1 MPRKIT
7 QTRIFCYNHFD
18 FTIQEKRDTMESFS
32 RGWSFLQQ
40 AWQMA
45 FKDKD
50 LIKPSIY
57 ALIAGTIVSIIGSI
71 PIIVV
76 AFFIGDAG
84 RVGQFIL
91 AVMGAFL
98 AFLNFI
104 ISYVFSGM
112 TAYLIYEYLTEG
124 NGRMS
129 TAWSIVRR
137 DFLDLV
143 ALAAVSTGVNLL
155 KNAARNRRRRGGI
168 AAGLIS
174 AAAGLLEVL
183 WTEAAFLIL
192 PAMVI
197 EDMNLPNAAKRVAG
211 IVRSNLLLVGISTV
225 GVRAVVGL
233 IGFLLGGIGAVL
245 GFGIGYGIV
254 TVLGSGT
261 LGLVVGIGLGVL
273 IFLVFTMVASI
284 IGTYTS
290 TAYHTCLYLW
300 ARNVEAAQAAG
311 QPIQIAAPAP
321 LAAVL
326 G

>member
-1 MPRKIT
+1 
-7 QTRIFCYNHFD
+7 
-18 FTIQEKRDTMESFS
+18 MESFS

-45 FKDKD
+45 LKDKD

-57 ALIAGTIVSIIGSI
+57 ALIAGTVVSVIGAIPMIIA
-71 PIIVV
+71 
-76 AFFIGDAG
+76 AFFLGDAG
-84 RVGQFIL
+84 RVGQFVL

-98 AFLNFI
+98 VFLNFI
-104 ISYVFSGM
+104 VSYVFSGM
-112 TAYLIYEYLTEG
+112 TAYLIYEYLTHG

-143 ALAAVSTGVNLL
+143 TLAAVSTGVNLL
-155 KNAARNRRRRGGI
+155 KQAANRNRRRGGI
-168 AAGLIS
+168 AAGVIS

-197 EDMNLPNAAKRVAG
+197 EDMSLPDAAKRVAQ
-211 IVRSNLLLVGISTV
+211 IVKNNLLLVGISTV
-225 GVRAVVGL
+225 GVRLVTGL
-233 IGFLLGGIGAVL
+233 IGFLLGVIGAVS
-245 GFGIGYGIV
+245 GFGIGYGLI
-254 TVLGSGT
+254 TVFGT
-261 LGLVVGIGLGVL
+261 GAPGLIVGIGLGIL
-273 IFLVFTMVASI
+273 IFLAFTMVASVI
-284 IGTYTS
+284 STYTS

-300 ARNVEAAQAAG
+300 ARNVEVAQAAG
-311 QPIQIAAPAP
+311 QSIRVAAPAP

>member
-1 MPRKIT
+1 M
-7 QTRIFCYNHFD
+7 Q
-18 FTIQEKRDTMESFS
+18 SFS

-57 ALIAGTIVSIIGSI
+57 ALIVGSIVSVIGSI
-71 PIIVV
+71 PMIIA
-76 AFFIGDAG
+76 AFFLGDAG

-98 AFLNFI
+98 VFINFVI
-104 ISYVFSGM
+104 TYVFSGM
-112 TAYLIYEYLTEG
+112 TAYLIYEYLTKG
-124 NGRMS
+124 DGRMS

-143 ALAAVSTGVNLL
+143 TLAAVSTGVNLL
-155 KNAARNRRRRGGI
+155 KNAARRNRRGGI

-174 AAAGLLEVL
+174 AAAGFLEVL

-197 EDMNLPNAAKRVAG
+197 EDMNLSNAAKRVAQ
-211 IVRSNLLLVGISTV
+211 IARDNLLLVGVSTV
-225 GVRAVVGL
+225 GVRAVTGL
-233 IGFLLGGIGAVL
+233 IGFILGFGGAVL
-245 GFGIGYGIV
+245 GFAVGYGIIA
-254 TVLGSGT
+254 VLGTGA

-273 IFLVFTMVASI
+273 IFLVFTMVGNV

-300 ARNVEAAQAAG
+300 ARNVEVAQNAN
-311 QPIQIAAPAP
+311 QPIQVAAPAP

>member
-1 MPRKIT
+1 
-7 QTRIFCYNHFD
+7 
-18 FTIQEKRDTMESFS
+18 MESFS

-45 FKDKD
+45 FRDID

-57 ALIAGTIVSIIGSI
+57 ALVVGGIVSVIGAIPMIIA
-71 PIIVV
+71 
-76 AFFIGDAG
+76 AFILGDAG

-91 AVMGAFL
+91 AAMGAFL
-98 AFLNFI
+98 VFLNFVI
-104 ISYVFSGM
+104 TYVFSGM
-112 TAYLIYEYLTEG
+112 TAYLIYEYLREG
-124 NGRMS
+124 DGRMS

-137 DFLDLV
+137 DFFDLV
-143 ALAAVSTGVNLL
+143 TLAAVSTAVNLL
-155 KNAARNRRRRGGI
+155 KNAARRNRRGGI
-168 AAGLIS
+168 AAGLVS

-197 EDMNLPNAAKRVAG
+197 GDMNLSNSAKRVAQ
-211 IVRSNLLLVGISTV
+211 IVREHLLLIGVSTV
-225 GVRAVVGL
+225 GVRAVTGL
-233 IGFLLGGIGAVL
+233 IGFILGIGGAVL
-245 GFGIGYGIV
+245 GFAAGYGIV
-254 TVLGSGT
+254 AILGSGT
-261 LGLVVGIGLGVL
+261 LGLILGIGLGVL
-273 IFLVFTMVASI
+273 IFLIFTMIGSV

-300 ARNVEAAQAAG
+300 ARDVESAQRSE
-311 QPIQIAAPAP
+311 QPVSVAAPAP

>member
-1 MPRKIT
+1 M
-7 QTRIFCYNHFD
+7 Q
-18 FTIQEKRDTMESFS
+18 SFS

-57 ALIAGTIVSIIGSI
+57 ALIVGTIVSVIGAI
-71 PIIVV
+71 PIIIV
-76 AFFIGDAG
+76 AIFLGDAG
-84 RVGQFIL
+84 RFGQIVL

-98 AFLNFI
+98 VFLNFVV
-104 ISYVFSGM
+104 SYVFSGM
-112 TAYLIYEYLTEG
+112 TVYLIYEYLTQG
-124 NGRMS
+124 DGRMS

-137 DFLDLV
+137 DFFDLV
-143 ALAAVSTGVNLL
+143 TLAAVSTGVNVL
-155 KNAARNRRRRGGI
+155 KNAARRNRRGGI

-197 EDMNLPNAAKRVAG
+197 EDMNLTSAARRVAQ
-211 IVRSNLLLVGISTV
+211 IVRDNLLLVGISTV
-225 GVRAVVGL
+225 GVRTVTGL
-233 IGFLLGGIGAVL
+233 IGVVLGLAGALLGFGVGYGIIAVL
-245 GFGIGYGIV
+245 G
-254 TVLGSGT
+254 TGT
-261 LGLVVGIGLGVL
+261 LGLIMGIGLGVL
-273 IFLVFTMVASI
+273 IFLMFTMVANVIS
-284 IGTYTS
+284 TYTS

-300 ARNVEAAQAAG
+300 ARNVEVAQKAD
-311 QPIQIAAPAP
+311 QPIRVTAPAP

-326 G
+326 R

>member
-1 MPRKIT
+1 M
-7 QTRIFCYNHFD
+7 Q
-18 FTIQEKRDTMESFS
+18 SFS

-57 ALIAGTIVSIIGSI
+57 ALIVGTIISVIGAI
-71 PIIVV
+71 PIII
-76 AFFIGDAG
+76 AAIFLGDAG
-84 RVGQFIL
+84 RFGQFVL

-98 AFLNFI
+98 VFLNFVV
-104 ISYVFSGM
+104 SYVFSGM
-112 TAYLIYEYLTEG
+112 TVYLIYEYLTQG
-124 NGRMS
+124 DGRMS

-137 DFLDLV
+137 DFFDLV
-143 ALAAVSTGVNLL
+143 TLAAVSTGVNVL
-155 KNAARNRRRRGGI
+155 KNAARRNRRGGI

-197 EDMNLPNAAKRVAG
+197 EDMNLTSAARRVAQ
-211 IVRSNLLLVGISTV
+211 IVRDNLLLVGISTV
-225 GVRAVVGL
+225 GVRTVTGL
-233 IGFLLGGIGAVL
+233 IGVVLGMAGALLGFGVGYGIIAVL
-245 GFGIGYGIV
+245 G
-254 TVLGSGT
+254 TGT
-261 LGLVVGIGLGVL
+261 LGLIMGIGLGVL
-273 IFLVFTMVASI
+273 IFLMFTMVANVIS
-284 IGTYTS
+284 TYTS

-300 ARNVEAAQAAG
+300 ARNVEVAQKAD
-311 QPIQIAAPAP
+311 QPIRVTAPAP

-326 G
+326 R

>member
-1 MPRKIT
+1 
-7 QTRIFCYNHFD
+7 
-18 FTIQEKRDTMESFS
+18 MESFS

-40 AWQMA
+40 AWSMA

-57 ALIAGTIVSIIGSI
+57 ALIVGSIVSVIGSI
-71 PIIVV
+71 PIIIA
-76 AFFIGDAG
+76 AFFLGDAG
-84 RVGQFIL
+84 RIGQIIL

-98 AFLNFI
+98 VFVNFVI
-104 ISYVFSGM
+104 TYVFSGM
-112 TAYLIYEYLTEG
+112 TVYLIYEYLTHG
-124 NGRMS
+124 DGRMS

-137 DFLDLV
+137 DFFDLV
-143 ALAAVSTGVNLL
+143 TLAAVSTGVNLL
-155 KNAARNRRRRGGI
+155 KNAARRNRRGGGI

-174 AAAGLLEVL
+174 AAASFLEVL

-197 EDMNLPNAAKRVAG
+197 EDMNLSSAAKRVAQ
-211 IVRSNLLLVGISTV
+211 IVKDNLLLVGVSTI
-225 GVRAVVGL
+225 GVRAVTGL
-233 IGFLLGGIGAVL
+233 IGFVLGFGGAVL
-245 GFGIGYGIV
+245 GFGVGYGIIAL
-254 TVLGSGT
+254 LGTGA

-273 IFLVFTMVASI
+273 IFLIFTMVGNV

-300 ARNVEAAQAAG
+300 ARNVEVAQKAD
-311 QPIQIAAPAP
+311 QPIQVAAPAP

>member
-1 MPRKIT
+1 
-7 QTRIFCYNHFD
+7 
-18 FTIQEKRDTMESFS
+18 MESFV
-32 RGWSFLQQ
+32 RGWSFLKQ

-45 FKDKD
+45 IKDND
-50 LIKPSIY
+50 LIKPSVY
-57 ALIAGTIVSIIGSI
+57 SLIIGSIVSVIGSI
-71 PIIVV
+71 PIII
-76 AFFIGDAG
+76 AALLLGDAG

-98 AFLNFI
+98 VFINFVI
-104 ISYVFSGM
+104 TYIFSGM
-112 TAYLIYEYLTEG
+112 TAYLIYEYLTQG

-137 DFLDLV
+137 DFFDLV
-143 ALAAVSTGVNLL
+143 TLAAVSTGVNLL
-155 KNAARNRRRRGGI
+155 KNAARRNRRGGI

-183 WTEAAFLIL
+183 WTEAAYLIL

-197 EDMNLPNAAKRVAG
+197 EDMNLSNAAKRVAQ
-211 IVRSNLLLVGISTV
+211 IVKENLLLVGVSTV
-225 GVRAVVGL
+225 GVRAVTGL
-233 IGFLLGGIGAVL
+233 IGFVLGVGGAVL
-245 GFGIGYGIV
+245 GLIVGYGLISL
-254 TVLGSGT
+254 LGTGA
-261 LGLVVGIGLGVL
+261 LGLVIGIGLGVL
-273 IFLVFTMVASI
+273 IFLLFTMVASV

-300 ARNVEAAQAAG
+300 ARNVEVAQKADQA
-311 QPIQIAAPAP
+311 IRVAAPAP

>member
-1 MPRKIT
+1 M
-7 QTRIFCYNHFD
+7 Q
-18 FTIQEKRDTMESFS
+18 SFS

-57 ALIAGTIVSIIGSI
+57 ALIVGSIVSVIGSI
-71 PIIVV
+71 PIIIA
-76 AFFIGDAG
+76 AFFLGDAG
-84 RVGQFIL
+84 RIGQFIL

-98 AFLNFI
+98 VFINFVI
-104 ISYVFSGM
+104 TYVFSGM
-112 TAYLIYEYLTEG
+112 TVYLIYEYLTKG
-124 NGRMS
+124 DGRMS

-137 DFLDLV
+137 DFFDLV
-143 ALAAVSTGVNLL
+143 TLAAVSTGVNVL
-155 KNAARNRRRRGGI
+155 KNAARRNRRGGI

-174 AAAGLLEVL
+174 AAASFLEVL

-197 EDMNLPNAAKRVAG
+197 EDMNLSNAAKRVAQ
-211 IVRSNLLLVGISTV
+211 IVKDNLLLVGVSTV
-225 GVRAVVGL
+225 GVRAVTGL
-233 IGFLLGGIGAVL
+233 IGFVLGFGGAVL
-245 GFGIGYGIV
+245 GFAVGYGIIA
-254 TVLGSGT
+254 VLGTGA
-261 LGLVVGIGLGVL
+261 LGLVFGIGLGVL
-273 IFLVFTMVASI
+273 IFLIFTMVGNV

-300 ARNVEAAQAAG
+300 ARNVEVAQRAD
-311 QPIQIAAPAP
+311 QPIQVTAPAP

>member
-1 MPRKIT
+1 
-7 QTRIFCYNHFD
+7 
-18 FTIQEKRDTMESFS
+18 
-32 RGWSFLQQ
+32 
-40 AWQMA
+40 MA

-57 ALIAGTIVSIIGSI
+57 ALIIGAIVSVIGAI

-84 RVGQFIL
+84 RIGQFIL

-98 AFLNFI
+98 VFLNFVV
-104 ISYVFSGM
+104 SYVFSGM
-112 TAYLIYEYLTEG
+112 TVYLIYEYLTQG
-124 NGRMS
+124 DGRMS

-137 DFLDLV
+137 DFFDLV
-143 ALAAVSTGVNLL
+143 TLAAVSTGVNLL
-155 KNAARNRRRRGGI
+155 KGAAQRNRQRGGI

-197 EDMNLPNAAKRVAG
+197 EDMNLTNAANRVAQ
-211 IVRSNLLLVGISTV
+211 IVKDNLLLVGVSTV
-225 GVRAVVGL
+225 GVRAVTGL
-233 IGFLLGGIGAVL
+233 IGFILGVIGAVL
-245 GFGIGYGIV
+245 GFGIGYGIIAI
-254 TVLGSGT
+254 LGTGT
-261 LGLVVGIGLGVL
+261 LGLIFGIGLGVL
-273 IFLVFTMVASI
+273 IFLMFTMVASVI
-284 IGTYTS
+284 NTYTS

-300 ARNVEAAQAAG
+300 ARNVEVAQTAG
-311 QPIQIAAPAP
+311 QPIRVTAPAP

>member
-1 MPRKIT
+1 M
-7 QTRIFCYNHFD
+7 Q
-18 FTIQEKRDTMESFS
+18 SFS

-57 ALIAGTIVSIIGSI
+57 ALIAGTIVSVIGAI
-71 PIIVV
+71 PIIIV
-76 AFFIGDAG
+76 AIFLGEAG
-84 RVGQFIL
+84 RFGQIVL

-98 AFLNFI
+98 VFLNFVV
-104 ISYVFSGM
+104 SYVFSGM
-112 TAYLIYEYLTEG
+112 TVYLIYEYLTQG
-124 NGRMS
+124 DGRMS

-137 DFLDLV
+137 DFFDLV
-143 ALAAVSTGVNLL
+143 TLAAVSTGVNVL
-155 KNAARNRRRRGGI
+155 KNAARRNRRGGI
-168 AAGLIS
+168 AAGLVS

-197 EDMNLPNAAKRVAG
+197 EDMNLTNAAKRVAQ
-211 IVRSNLLLVGISTV
+211 IVKDNLLLVGVSTV
-225 GVRAVVGL
+225 GVRTVTGL
-233 IGFLLGGIGAVL
+233 IGVLLGLGGAVL
-245 GFGIGYGIV
+245 GFGVGYGIIA
-254 TVLGSGT
+254 VLGTGT
-261 LGLVVGIGLGVL
+261 VGLIFGIGLGVF
-273 IFLVFTMVASI
+273 IFLVFTMVANVIS
-284 IGTYTS
+284 TYTS

-300 ARNVEAAQAAG
+300 ARNVEVAQKTD
-311 QPIQIAAPAP
+311 QPIRVTAPAP